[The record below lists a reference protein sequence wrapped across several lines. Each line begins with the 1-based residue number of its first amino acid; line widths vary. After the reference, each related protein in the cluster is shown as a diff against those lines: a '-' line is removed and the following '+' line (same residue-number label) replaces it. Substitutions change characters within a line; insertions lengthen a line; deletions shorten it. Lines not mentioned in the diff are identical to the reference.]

1 MNLIFS
7 ADFGRDPTIQIMTYL
22 EPDIVLQNNFKRLSF
37 RLAGAIILLGVA
49 VLIMWPLGL
58 GHVYINGRLFVQMN
72 PLTAICF
79 IALAI
84 AYWLI
89 NKQSRTTA
97 YVITALVMVV
107 ALLKVIEW
115 WGGPVLALDQLLFT
129 DELTQHTPPNQMAP
143 NTAVGLVIVSAGLL
157 LLNVDIRS
165 RHRPTH
171 YLAFLLFILSLAS
184 LLGYL
189 YQVEQ
194 FYGIMTYIPM
204 SLVTAFGFFMFS
216 LLLFFQ
222 APDRGFMRLLTQ
234 RLPGSNTARLLV
246 PAAIIVPAVLGLMR
260 LWGTWEGVY
269 THESGV
275 VFYSL
280 SITIIFLAI
289 IFYHTNQVNERE
301 EERLRTEATLEI
313 SEQHIRN
320 IFTDAPDAVV
330 VIDSNGLIDKW
341 NNEAERLFGWTAKEA
356 VGRPLKDLI
365 SPVGQDG
372 DIKKYIADAQT
383 STPDNTIDL
392 KAAKKDGSSLDVAL
406 RISPLQ
412 LKDSLLFVGFIRDI
426 TERKQVENRLKSFN
440 EELATQVRDRT
451 REIQEI
457 FERVTD
463 GFIALDNNFYFTYVN
478 QRAGEILQR
487 DPARLA
493 GKNIWEEFPEMVNS
507 PSFFAFYKAL
517 ATQQHLFVTDHYE
530 PLDLWHEDQIY
541 PSANGLSVF
550 VRDISEKMKSEKAV
564 REAEALADKLIDSL
578 PGVFYFYDAN
588 GKFIRWNRQLE
599 EVTGYTSEEIASMH
613 PVELFPDEEKEYIA
627 GRISTVFETGSND
640 AEASFI
646 SRTGEKTPYHFKAV
660 LVDYKGGPCLLGT
673 GIDIRERK
681 KAEQELRESE
691 QKYKLLFESNPLPM
705 WMLSLPDYHIIEVN
719 QAALEQY
726 QYPREEFLGLDV
738 MHLRPE
744 EDRKKLE
751 LVTNRNFRGLYHAG
765 VWRHTRKDGTI
776 IYVNITTHDIIY
788 EGKPVRL
795 VLADE
800 MTEQYLAEEKLKESY
815 ASIRELTEYLQN
827 IREEERLNISREIH
841 DELGQLLTVLKMDV
855 SWINRKID
863 EENAPVKNKIG
874 EVLSLIDNTVT
885 TVRRIA
891 SELRPSLLDNLG
903 LLAAMEWHV
912 GEFEKRSGIKKY
924 LSLPETEVPLPDPVK
939 IGLFRIMQE
948 SLTNVGRHSGATEVT
963 VMLTEEDDRLVLVIQ
978 DNGHGFDPAKP
989 RKKTL
994 GLLGMKERTEVMGG
1008 SYEISSQPGEGTT
1021 VTVTVPVK
1029 QETITT

>member
-1 MNLIFS
+1 M
-7 ADFGRDPTIQIMTYL
+7 TIQLMTYL
-22 EPDIVLQNNFKRLSF
+22 EPDIVLQNQFKRWSF
-37 RLAGAIILLGVA
+37 RLAGAIVLLGLM
-49 VLIMWPLGL
+49 VLMAWLLGL
-58 GHVYINGRLFVQMN
+58 GQLYFNGRRFVQMN
-72 PLTAICF
+72 PLTAVCF
-79 IALAI
+79 ITLAA
-84 AYWLI
+84 AYWLL
-89 NKQSRTTA
+89 NRHSRTTGPMLCIL
-97 YVITALVMVV
+97 VALV
-107 ALLKVIEW
+107 AFSKVIEW
-115 WGGPVLALDQLLFT
+115 WGGPVLYLDQVLFYGQ
-129 DELTQHTPPNQMAP
+129 LRQHTPPNQMAP
-143 NTAVGLVIVSAGLL
+143 NTAIGLLIVSAGLL
-157 LLNVDIRS
+157 LLNVNMGS
-165 RHRPTH
+165 RHRPAH

-204 SLVTAFGFFMFS
+204 SVFTALGFFLFS
-216 LLLFFQ
+216 LVLFFQ
-222 APDRGFMRLLTQ
+222 APDKGFMQLLTN

-246 PAAIIVPAVLGLMR
+246 PAAIIIPAVLGLMR

-289 IFYHTNQVNERE
+289 IFYHTYQVNQRE
-301 EERLRTEATLEI
+301 GERLRTEEALQI
-313 SEQHIRN
+313 SEQQIRN
-320 IFTDAPDAVV
+320 IFTHAPDAVV
-330 VIDSNGLIDKW
+330 VMDNYGRIDKW

-356 VGRPLKDLI
+356 LGQPLKDLI
-365 SPVGQDG
+365 MPAGQNA
-372 DIKKYIADAQT
+372 DIIQYIDAARIA
-383 STPDNTIDL
+383 TPDDTIDL
-392 KAAKKDGSSLDVAL
+392 RAEKKDGSSLDVAL

-440 EELATQVRDRT
+440 EELALQVRDRT

-478 QRAGEILQR
+478 QRAGEILHR
-487 DPARLA
+487 DPVKLT

-507 PSFFAFYKAL
+507 PSFFAYHKAL
-517 ATQQHLFVTDHYE
+517 ATQQHLFVTDQYE

-541 PSANGLSVF
+541 ASANGLSVF
-550 VRDISEKMKSEKAV
+550 LRDISEKMKSEKAV

-578 PGVFYFYDAN
+578 PGVFYFYDAD
-588 GKFIRWNRQLE
+588 GKFIRWNRRLE
-599 EVTGYTSEEIASMH
+599 EVTGYSGEEIAAMH
-613 PVELFPDEEKEYIA
+613 PIELFPDDEKEYIA
-627 GRISTVFETGSND
+627 GRINTVFETGAND

-646 SRTGEKTPYHFKAV
+646 SRTGERTPYHFKAV

-681 KAEQELRESE
+681 QAEQELRESE
-691 QKYKLLFESNPLPM
+691 QKYKLLFQSNPLPM
-705 WMLSLPDYHIIEVN
+705 WMLSLPDYDIIEVN
-719 QAALEQY
+719 HAALVQY
-726 QYPREEFLGLDV
+726 QYEREEFLALDI
-738 MHLRPE
+738 MNLRPE
-744 EDRKKLE
+744 EDRRKLE
-751 LVTNRNFRGLYHAG
+751 ISTNRNFRGLYHAG
-765 VWRHTRKDGTI
+765 VWRHSRKDESI

-800 MTEQYLAEEKLKESY
+800 MTEQYLAEEKLRESY

-827 IREEERLNISREIH
+827 VREEERLNISREIH

-855 SWINRKID
+855 SWINRKI
-863 EENAPVKNKIG
+863 EEDNAPVKNKIG

-963 VMLTEEDDRLVLVIQ
+963 VTLTEENESLILVIQ
-978 DNGHGFDPAKP
+978 DNGHGFDPGKP

-994 GLLGMKERTEVMGG
+994 GLLGMRERAEVMGG
-1008 SYEISSQPGEGTT
+1008 SYEISSRPGEGTT
-1021 VTVTVPVK
+1021 VNVTVPVK
-1029 QETITT
+1029 KEIIAT